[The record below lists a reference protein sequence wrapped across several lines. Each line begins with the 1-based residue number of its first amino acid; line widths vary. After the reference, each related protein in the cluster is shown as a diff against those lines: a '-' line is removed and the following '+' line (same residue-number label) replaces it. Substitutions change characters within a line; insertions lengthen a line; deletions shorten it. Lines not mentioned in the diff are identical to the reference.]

1 MERFKIGRMKGMSLE
16 DVMPLGVSVLSPRG
30 RERPNLMVFFKNVLK
45 MTFNS
50 PLVFVASFL
59 ECIDSIL

>member
-1 MERFKIGRMKGMSLE
+1 
-16 DVMPLGVSVLSPRG
+16 VLGVSVLSPRC
-30 RERPNLMVFFKNVLK
+30 RERPNLMVFLKNVLK

-50 PLVFVASFL
+50 PLVFFASFL